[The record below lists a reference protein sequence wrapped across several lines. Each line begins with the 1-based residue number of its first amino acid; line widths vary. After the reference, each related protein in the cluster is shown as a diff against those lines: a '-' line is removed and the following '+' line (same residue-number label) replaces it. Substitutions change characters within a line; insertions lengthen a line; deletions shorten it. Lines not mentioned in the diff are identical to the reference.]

1 MRLISKKKKS
11 KGSKNPDGGDRL
23 TGGPPPEDRRR
34 AVLDRRSL
42 SDRRKA
48 YKLGYFK
55 EGGAEKR
62 KGVEKRAG
70 MDRRKVSQLEMGM
83 KDRLLDCVEIRPEAE
98 PRATVIWLH
107 GLGAD
112 GHDFEPI
119 VPDLRLPASPP
130 IRFLF
135 PNAPERPVTINA
147 GMVMRAWYDILE
159 LGDPTAV
166 NMEDLYESADQ
177 LRGLIENEIERGV
190 QPDRIVLAGF
200 SQGGTVALHTGLRYQ
215 WKLAGLMGLSTYL
228 PDLDA
233 LPDERSEANLQIP
246 VMMAHG
252 SMDPM
257 IPIAKGLRTKQ
268 ELTRLGY
275 GVEWHQYPM
284 MHQVCMEEINDIRA
298 WLLKVLSRTERP

>member
-11 KGSKNPDGGDRL
+11 KGSENSSRRDQFSGGS
-23 TGGPPPEDRRR
+23 PPTDRRR
-34 AVLDRRSL
+34 SALDRRSG

-48 YKLGYFK
+48 YKLGHFI
-55 EGGAEKR
+55 EGAEER
-62 KGVEKRAG
+62 RSGFEKRAG
-70 MDRRKVSQLEMGM
+70 RDRREGSRHGSGL
-83 KDRLLDCVEIRPEAE
+83 KDRLLDCIEILPEAE
-98 PRATVIWLH
+98 PQATVIWLH

-119 VPDLRLPASPP
+119 VPELRLPASPP

-135 PNAPERPVTINA
+135 PHAPERPVTINA

-166 NMEDLYESADQ
+166 NMEDLLESADQ
-177 LRGLIENEIERGV
+177 LSALIENVTKRGI
-190 QPDRIVLAGF
+190 QTDRIVLAGF
-200 SQGGTVALHTGLRYQ
+200 SQGGTIALHTGLRYER
-215 WKLAGLMGLSTYL
+215 KLAGLMGLSTYL

-233 LPDERSEANLQIP
+233 LPHERSEVNLQIP

-257 IPIAKGLRTKQ
+257 IPIAKGIRTKQ

-284 MHQVCMEEINDIRA
+284 MHQVCPDEISDIRA
-298 WLLKVLSRTERP
+298 WLLKVLRGTERP

>member
-1 MRLISKKKKS
+1 MRLISRKKKS
-11 KGSKNPDGGDRL
+11 KGSGNPSGGDQFR
-23 TGGPPPEDRRR
+23 GGPPPEDRRR

-42 SDRRKA
+42 DRRKA
-48 YKLGYFK
+48 YKLGYFT

-62 KGVEKRAG
+62 SGGEKRSG
-70 MDRRKVSQLEMGM
+70 MDRRKGSQHESGL
-83 KDRLLDCVEIRPEAE
+83 KDRLLDCVEIHPEAE

-119 VPDLRLPASPP
+119 VPELRLPASPP
-130 IRFLF
+130 VRFLF
-135 PNAPERPVTINA
+135 PHAPERPVTINA

-166 NMEDLYESADQ
+166 NMEDLLESADQ
-177 LRGLIENEIERGV
+177 LRGLIENEIKRGI

-200 SQGGTVALHTGLRYQ
+200 SQGGTIALHTGLRYPR
-215 WKLAGLMGLSTYL
+215 KLAGLMGLSTYL

-233 LPDERSEANLQIP
+233 LPHERSEANLQIP

-252 SMDPM
+252 SLDPM
-257 IPIAKGLRTKQ
+257 IPIAKSLRTKQ
-268 ELTRLGY
+268 DLTRLGY
-275 GVEWHQYPM
+275 SVEWHQYPM
-284 MHQVCMEEINDIRA
+284 MHQVCPEEINDIRA
-298 WLLKVLSRTERP
+298 WLLKVLSATERP